1 MLKRIVVVI
10 MFFSLIVGC
19 SKKEEVIDLRGIS
32 GNILE
37 MKYNEIINNYDRY
50 TDKEIIV
57 SGKYISWVENGK
69 ELHLCRI
76 ESSEKNIEGL
86 NIFLDIEFELKNNEY
101 PEDNDSITI
110 KGKINRY
117 EEYGYDNYK
126 IMVAE
131 IEKE

>member
-1 MLKRIVVVI
+1 MLKRIVAII
-10 MFFSLIVGC
+10 MLLSLIGC
-19 SKKEEVIDLRGIS
+19 NKKEEVIDLRGIS

-50 TDKEIIV
+50 ADKEIIV
-57 SGKYISWVENGK
+57 SGKYISWIENGK

-76 ESSEKNIEGL
+76 ESKEKNIEGL
-86 NIFLDIEFELKNNEY
+86 NTFLDIEFELKNNEY

-126 IMVAE
+126 IMVTE
-131 IEKE
+131 IKKE

>member
-1 MLKRIVVVI
+1 MLKRIVVAI
-10 MFFSLIVGC
+10 ILLSLISC
-19 SKKEEVIDLRGIS
+19 SKKEEIIDLRGIS

-37 MKYNEIINNYDRY
+37 MKYNEIINHYDRY
-50 TDKEIIV
+50 VDKEIIV

-76 ESSEKNIEGL
+76 ESNEKNIEGL

-101 PEDNDSITI
+101 PKDNDNITI

-126 IMVAE
+126 IIVTE
-131 IEKE
+131 IKKE